1 MKHQQLG
8 SGVLSLVMVAAAMT
22 ASTYAQAPPSALPNA
37 ASSFEVASIKR
48 SERVPAIRA
57 VRSLPG
63 GRVDAMGVT
72 VADLIRTAYAADGIN
87 TEGQIEGEKWIDSD
101 RFDVQA
107 KATGLS
113 DDAEQASRQ
122 IAVMLK
128 AMLAERFNLRLRI
141 EQRERALYDLVVHQT
156 GQMGPTLTTSSCAPA
171 GAAVPGAPR
180 PCEATMRFMGGPI
193 GANGITMEALAAGLA
208 TFPAVGRPV
217 RDRTGLIGRYDVRL
231 KFVGVVTPNGR
242 SNPAADS
249 GPNIF
254 TALQEQLGLRLQS
267 GKGPVSVAI
276 VDRVAPPTDN

>member
-8 SGVLSLVMVAAAMT
+8 SGIFSFAIVAAAMM
-22 ASTYAQAPPSALPNA
+22 ASPYAQAPPSALPNA
-37 ASSFEVASIKR
+37 PSSFEVASIKR
-48 SERVPAIRA
+48 SDTAPAIRA

-72 VADLIRTAYAADGIN
+72 VADLIRNAYAADGIN
-87 TEGQIEGEKWIDSD
+87 TEGQIEGAKWIESD
-101 RFDVQA
+101 RFNVQA

-113 DDAEQASRQ
+113 ADAEQAGRQ

-128 AMLAERFNLRLRI
+128 ALLAERFNLRLRI
-141 EQRERALYDLVVHQT
+141 EQRERALYDLVVHQA
-156 GQMGPTLTTSSCAPA
+156 GQTGPTLTTSSCAPA
-171 GAAVPGAPR
+171 GAAVPGASR
-180 PCEATMRFMGGPI
+180 PCDATMRFMGGPI
-193 GANGITMEALAAGLA
+193 GANGITMEALAAGLG
-208 TFPAVGRPV
+208 TFPAIGRPV
-217 RDRTGLIGRYDVRL
+217 RDRTGLIGHYDVRL

-276 VDRVAPPTDN
+276 VDRVAPPTDD

>member
-1 MKHQQLG
+1 MKHRQLG
-8 SGVLSLVMVAAAMT
+8 LGILSFATVVATMAP
-22 ASTYAQAPPSALPNA
+22 TYAQAPPSALPDA
-37 ASSFEVASIKR
+37 PSSFEVASIKR
-48 SERVPAIRA
+48 SERAPAIRA

-63 GRVDAMGVT
+63 GRVDAFDVT
-72 VADLIRTAYAADGIN
+72 VADLIRTAYAADGVN
-87 TEGQIEGEKWIDSD
+87 TEGQIEGPKWIYSE
-101 RFDVQA
+101 RFNVQA

-128 AMLAERFNLRLRI
+128 ELLARRFNLTLRT
-141 EQRERALYDLVVHQT
+141 EQGQRALYDLVVHQV
-156 GQMGPTLTTSSCAPA
+156 GQLGPTLTKSSCALGDA
-171 GAAVPGAPR
+171 GVPGAPR
-180 PCEATMRFMGGPI
+180 PCDATMRFLGGPI
-193 GANGITMEALAAGLA
+193 GANGITMEALAAGLG
-208 TFPAVGRPV
+208 TFPAIGRPV
-217 RDRTGLIGRYDVRL
+217 RDRTGLIGHYDVRL

-276 VDRVAPPTDN
+276 VDRVAPPADD